1 MPILPPR
8 ADFGAIFGFWW
19 SQKST
24 LGATFSRKLVS
35 QSLVFSSGERSG
47 TVLGATC
54 GPKWSQDAPRPEFH
68 RFWIDFQRILVDF
81 VRNLEMIHMCLNRHP
96 TNPETNKHLKQ
107 KHTNTQTRNTKSQNH
122 KSKTLHEIQNTKY
135 QIPDTTPIKHPMSST
150 RLTDR
155 QTNRQNGI
163 RTDKT
168 NRMTIYVQFRP

>member
-1 MPILPPR
+1 MPILPPMV
-8 ADFGAIFGFWW
+8 DFGAISDFWW
-19 SQKST
+19 VPKST
-24 LGATFSRKLVS
+24 LEASFSRKLVS
-35 QSLVFSSGERSG
+35 QSPVFSSGERSG

-81 VRNLEMIHMCLNRHP
+81 VRNLEMIHMCLNRHR

-135 QIPDTTPIKHPMSST
+135 QIPDTAPIKHPMSST

-155 QTNRQNGI
+155 QTDRQ
-163 RTDKT
+163 TD
-168 NRMTIYVQFRP
+168 RMTDGQTKQTA